1 MFIVIDLF
9 FLMLNVIF
17 KLVLLCKIL
26 MVNWFVWKEF
36 IYSFFVDEIRYLVD
50 NLWVGIIKVLLF
62 VSVLFELNNVMLDI
76 FVVFIMIVLYLVIN
90 LW

>member
-1 MFIVIDLF
+1 
-9 FLMLNVIF
+9 MLNVIF

-26 MVNWFVWKEF
+26 MVNWFVWKEL

-62 VSVLFELNNVMLDI
+62 VSVLFELNNVMLVI

>member
-1 MFIVIDLF
+1 
-9 FLMLNVIF
+9 MLNVIF

-26 MVNWFVWKEF
+26 MVNWFVWKEL

>member
-1 MFIVIDLF
+1 
-9 FLMLNVIF
+9 MLNVIF

-76 FVVFIMIVLYLVIN
+76 FVVFIMIILYLVIN

>member
-1 MFIVIDLF
+1 
-9 FLMLNVIF
+9 MLNVIF

-26 MVNWFVWKEF
+26 MVNWFVWKEL

-62 VSVLFELNNVMLDI
+62 VNVLFELNNVMLDI